1 MEIEQAIDTVT
12 MAAEDWAETIT
23 PEYANELF
31 GLDEHQDGRELLEEA
46 LHTMRKSI
54 SAIKWTY
61 QIYEGSK

>member
-12 MAAEDWAETIT
+12 MAAEDWAETIM

-46 LHTMRKSI
+46 LHTMRMHLI
-54 SAIKWTY
+54 LWTY
-61 QIYEGSK
+61 RIYEGGK